1 MAKRTITRGGTV
13 AAATL
18 SATRGNGA
26 TALAAAPEHDSRF
39 DRRMSEL
46 LEHATDVFFKR
57 GYEGASMRDLSRAS
71 GMSLAGLYHYVDSK
85 ERLLYLI
92 QRHAFSTI
100 LERLRERLEGETDPV
115 QRLRIFIGN
124 HLEYF
129 LANMKAM
136 KVLSHEDDV
145 LRGEYGEQVQAIKRE
160 YYRICM
166 DLVGKAR
173 ASALQSQAVG
183 GNGDN
188 SRKESRGED
197 RTQDRTAVVILFG
210 MMNWLYT
217 WYNPKID
224 GGADE
229 LTEQM
234 TAIFLHGL
242 LHGGAIPKRKQQS

>member
-1 MAKRTITRGGTV
+1 MRKRAIVRGG
-13 AAATL
+13 A
-18 SATRGNGA
+18 SATA
-26 TALAAAPEHDSRF
+26 VQAVVEDSRF
-39 DRRMSEL
+39 DRRMAEL
-46 LEHATDVFFKR
+46 LEHATDVFFER
-57 GYEGASMRDLSRAS
+57 GYEGASMRDLSRAT

-92 QRHAFSTI
+92 QRHTFATI
-100 LERLRERLEGETDPV
+100 LERLHERLEGESDPV
-115 QRLRIFIGN
+115 TRLRIFIRN

-145 LRGEYGEQVQAIKRE
+145 LKGEYGEQVQSIKRE
-160 YYRICM
+160 YYRICF
-166 DLVGKAR
+166 DLVSKAR
-173 ASALQSQAVG
+173 ASVLQSPISADSESSKR
-183 GNGDN
+183 NGRN
-188 SRKESRGED
+188 ED
-197 RTQDRTAVVILFG
+197 RPAVVALFG

-242 LHGGAIPKRKQQS
+242 LHGGSVSKRKQQF

>member
-1 MAKRTITRGGTV
+1 
-13 AAATL
+13 
-18 SATRGNGA
+18 
-26 TALAAAPEHDSRF
+26 
-39 DRRMSEL
+39 
-46 LEHATDVFFKR
+46 
-57 GYEGASMRDLSRAS
+57 
-71 GMSLAGLYHYVDSK
+71 MSLAGLYHYVDSK

-92 QRHAFSTI
+92 QRHTFATI
-100 LERLRERLEGETDPV
+100 LERLHERLEGETDPV
-115 QRLRIFIGN
+115 TRLRIFIRN

-145 LRGEYGEQVQAIKRE
+145 LTGDYGEQVQTIKRE
-160 YYRICM
+160 YYRICL
-166 DLVGKAR
+166 DLVSKAR
-173 ASALQSQAVG
+173 ASSEHAPT
-183 GNGDN
+183 NGSET
-188 SRKESRGED
+188 SRRDGRGE
-197 RTQDRTAVVILFG
+197 DRTAVVILFG

-242 LHGGAIPKRKQQS
+242 FHGAPVSKRKRQS

>member
-1 MAKRTITRGGTV
+1 MRKRVTVRG
-13 AAATL
+13 
-18 SATRGNGA
+18 REGA
-26 TALAAAPEHDSRF
+26 TAVQAATEDSRF
-39 DRRMSEL
+39 DRRMAEL
-46 LEHATDVFFKR
+46 LDHATDVFFER

-92 QRHAFSTI
+92 QRHTFATI
-100 LERLRERLEGETDPV
+100 LERLHERLEGETDPV
-115 QRLRIFIGN
+115 TRLRIFIRN

-145 LRGEYGEQVQAIKRE
+145 LTGDYGEQVQEIKRE
-160 YYRICM
+160 YYRICL
-166 DLVGKAR
+166 DLVSKAR
-173 ASALQSQAVG
+173 SSASQSS
-183 GNGDN
+183 GNGTEN
-188 SRKESRGED
+188 SRRDGRGE
-197 RTQDRTAVVILFG
+197 DRTAVVILFG

-242 LHGGAIPKRKQQS
+242 FHGAPVSKRKR

>member
-1 MAKRTITRGGTV
+1 MAKTSTIRG
-13 AAATL
+13 
-18 SATRGNGA
+18 GNGA
-26 TALAAAPEHDSRF
+26 SAVAVESDSRF

-46 LEHATDVFFKR
+46 LEHATDVFFER

-92 QRHAFSTI
+92 QRHAFATI
-100 LERLRERLEGETDPV
+100 LDHLHHGLEGQSDPVERLRILIR
-115 QRLRIFIGN
+115 N

-129 LANMKAM
+129 IANMKAM

-145 LRGEYGEQVQAIKRE
+145 LTGDFGEQVQAIKRE
-160 YYRICM
+160 YYRICL
-166 DLVGKAR
+166 DLVSKAR
-173 ASALQSQAVG
+173 ASVIPAAARDQR
-183 GNGDN
+183 NEN
-188 SRKESRGED
+188 
-197 RTQDRTAVVILFG
+197 RTAVVILFG

-224 GGADE
+224 GGVQE

-234 TAIFLHGL
+234 STMFLHGL
-242 LHGGAIPKRKQQS
+242 LHRQPSTATNSKRKPQS

>member
-1 MAKRTITRGGTV
+1 MRKRLTVRGGE
-13 AAATL
+13 
-18 SATRGNGA
+18 GA
-26 TALAAAPEHDSRF
+26 TAVAAAPEDSRF
-39 DRRMSEL
+39 DRRMAEL
-46 LEHATDVFFKR
+46 LEHATDVFFER

-92 QRHAFSTI
+92 QRHTFATI
-100 LERLRERLEGETDPV
+100 LERLHESLEGETDPV
-115 QRLRIFIGN
+115 TRLRLFIRN

-145 LRGEYGEQVQAIKRE
+145 LTGDYGEQVQTIKRE
-160 YYRICM
+160 YYRICL
-166 DLVGKAR
+166 DLVSKAR
-173 ASALQSQAVG
+173 SS
-183 GNGDN
+183 GNGTENARRDG
-188 SRKESRGED
+188 RGE
-197 RTQDRTAVVILFG
+197 DRTAVVILFG

-242 LHGGAIPKRKQQS
+242 LHGAPVSKRKQQF

>member
-1 MAKRTITRGGTV
+1 VRKRVTVRSEEGG
-13 AAATL
+13 AAVV
-18 SATRGNGA
+18 
-26 TALAAAPEHDSRF
+26 AAPEDSRF
-39 DRRMSEL
+39 DRRMAEL
-46 LEHATDVFFKR
+46 LEHATDVFYER

-92 QRHAFSTI
+92 QRHTFSTI
-100 LERLRERLEGETDPV
+100 LERLHERLERETDPV
-115 QRLRIFIGN
+115 TRLRIFIRN

-145 LRGEYGEQVQAIKRE
+145 LTGEYGEQVQAIKRE
-160 YYRICM
+160 YYRICL
-166 DLVGKAR
+166 DLVSKAR
-173 ASALQSQAVG
+173 SSATHASD
-183 GNGDN
+183 NGAES
-188 SRKESRGED
+188 SRADGRGE
-197 RTQDRTAVVILFG
+197 DRTAVVILFG

-242 LHGGAIPKRKQQS
+242 FHGAPISKRKRQS

>member
-1 MAKRTITRGGTV
+1 
-13 AAATL
+13 
-18 SATRGNGA
+18 
-26 TALAAAPEHDSRF
+26 
-39 DRRMSEL
+39 
-46 LEHATDVFFKR
+46 
-57 GYEGASMRDLSRAS
+57 MRDLSRAT

-92 QRHAFSTI
+92 QRHTFATI
-100 LERLRERLEGETDPV
+100 LERLHGRLEGEADPV
-115 QRLRIFIGN
+115 TRLRIFIRN

-145 LRGEYGEQVQAIKRE
+145 LKGEFGEQVQSIKRE
-160 YYRICM
+160 YYRICL
-166 DLVGKAR
+166 DLVSKAR
-173 ASALQSQAVG
+173 ASAV
-183 GNGDN
+183 
-188 SRKESRGED
+188 ESRTATESTKRNGRNE
-197 RTQDRTAVVILFG
+197 DRTAVVILFG

-234 TAIFLHGL
+234 TSVFLHGL
-242 LHGGAIPKRKQQS
+242 LHSGTVTTRKQQS

>member
-1 MAKRTITRGGTV
+1 MRKRATVRGGE
-13 AAATL
+13 
-18 SATRGNGA
+18 GA
-26 TALAAAPEHDSRF
+26 TAVQTAPEDSRF
-39 DRRMSEL
+39 DRRMAEL
-46 LEHATDVFFKR
+46 LEHATDVFFER

-92 QRHAFSTI
+92 QRHTFATI
-100 LERLRERLEGETDPV
+100 LERLHSRLEGETDSV
-115 QRLRIFIGN
+115 KRLRIFIRN

-145 LRGEYGEQVQAIKRE
+145 LKGEYGEQVQAIKRE
-160 YYRICM
+160 YYRICL
-166 DLVGKAR
+166 DLVSKAR
-173 ASALQSQAVG
+173 ASAVQTQAAG
-183 GNGDN
+183 SNGDH
-188 SRKESRGED
+188 SRKESRNDD
-197 RTQDRTAVVILFG
+197 RPAVVILFG

-242 LHGGAIPKRKQQS
+242 FHGGSVTKRKSQS

>member
-1 MAKRTITRGGTV
+1 MA
-13 AAATL
+13 
-18 SATRGNGA
+18 
-26 TALAAAPEHDSRF
+26 
-39 DRRMSEL
+39 EL
-46 LEHATDVFFKR
+46 LEHATDVFFER
-57 GYEGASMRDLSRAS
+57 GYEGASMRDLSRAT

-92 QRHAFSTI
+92 QRHTFATI
-100 LERLRERLEGETDPV
+100 LGRLHERLEGESDPV
-115 QRLRIFIGN
+115 TRLRIFIRN

-145 LRGEYGEQVQAIKRE
+145 LKGDYGEQVQSIKRE
-160 YYRICM
+160 YYRICL
-166 DLVGKAR
+166 DLVTKAR
-173 ASALQSQAVG
+173 SSTVQPQAAVESG
-183 GNGDN
+183 KRNGRN
-188 SRKESRGED
+188 E
-197 RTQDRTAVVILFG
+197 DRTAVVILFG

-234 TAIFLHGL
+234 TAVFLHGL
-242 LHGGAIPKRKQQS
+242 LHSGTAATRKQQS

>member
-1 MAKRTITRGGTV
+1 VAVRGGE
-13 AAATL
+13 
-18 SATRGNGA
+18 GA
-26 TALAAAPEHDSRF
+26 TAVQAATEDSRF
-39 DRRMSEL
+39 DRRMAEL
-46 LEHATDVFFKR
+46 LEHATDVFFER

-92 QRHAFSTI
+92 QRHTFATI
-100 LERLRERLEGETDPV
+100 LERLHQRLEGETDPIT
-115 QRLRIFIGN
+115 RLRIFIRN

-145 LRGEYGEQVQAIKRE
+145 LSGEYGEQVQTIKRE
-160 YYRICM
+160 YYRICL
-166 DLVGKAR
+166 DLVSKAR
-173 ASALQSQAVG
+173 AS
-183 GNGDN
+183 GNGSAN
-188 SRKESRGED
+188 GRGE
-197 RTQDRTAVVILFG
+197 DRTAVVILFG

-242 LHGGAIPKRKQQS
+242 FHGAPTSKRKRQS

>member
-1 MAKRTITRGGTV
+1 MRKRVTVRGGE
-13 AAATL
+13 
-18 SATRGNGA
+18 GE
-26 TALAAAPEHDSRF
+26 TAVVAAPEDSRF
-39 DRRMSEL
+39 DRRMAEL
-46 LEHATDVFFKR
+46 LVHATDVFFER

-92 QRHAFSTI
+92 QRHTFATI
-100 LERLRERLEGETDPV
+100 LERLHDRLEGETDPV
-115 QRLRIFIGN
+115 TRLRIFIRN

-145 LRGEYGEQVQAIKRE
+145 LTGDYGEQVQTIKRE
-160 YYRICM
+160 YYRICL
-166 DLVGKAR
+166 DLVSKAR
-173 ASALQSQAVG
+173 SS
-183 GNGDN
+183 GNGTEN
-188 SRKESRGED
+188 SRRDGRGE
-197 RTQDRTAVVILFG
+197 DRTAVVILFG

-242 LHGGAIPKRKQQS
+242 LHGAPISKRKQQS

>member
-1 MAKRTITRGGTV
+1 MRKRVTV
-13 AAATL
+13 RA
-18 SATRGNGA
+18 GEGA
-26 TALAAAPEHDSRF
+26 TAQAAVAEDSRF
-39 DRRMSEL
+39 DRRTAEL
-46 LEHATDVFFKR
+46 LNHATDVFFER

-71 GMSLAGLYHYVDSK
+71 GMSLAGLYHYFDSK

-92 QRHAFSTI
+92 QRHTFATI
-100 LERLRERLEGETDPV
+100 LERLHERLEGETDAV
-115 QRLRIFIGN
+115 ERLHIFIRN

-145 LRGEYGEQVQAIKRE
+145 LKGEYGEQVQAIKRE
-160 YYRICM
+160 YYRICL
-166 DLVGKAR
+166 DLVSKAR
-173 ASALQSQAVG
+173 ASAVSS
-183 GNGDN
+183 NGSSHRN
-188 SRKESRGED
+188 GRGE
-197 RTQDRTAVVILFG
+197 DRTAVVILFG

-234 TAIFLHGL
+234 TSIFLHGL
-242 LHGGAIPKRKQQS
+242 LHGGSVTRRKQQS

>member
-1 MAKRTITRGGTV
+1 MRKRSTVRGGG
-13 AAATL
+13 AAT
-18 SATRGNGA
+18 AVQA
-26 TALAAAPEHDSRF
+26 VAEDSRF
-39 DRRMSEL
+39 DRRMAEL
-46 LEHATDVFFKR
+46 LEHATDVFFER
-57 GYEGASMRDLSRAS
+57 GYEGASMRDLSRAT

-92 QRHAFSTI
+92 QRHTFATI
-100 LERLRERLEGETDPV
+100 LERLHGRLEGEVDPV
-115 QRLRIFIGN
+115 TRLRIFIRN

-145 LRGEYGEQVQAIKRE
+145 LKGEFGEQVQSIKRE
-160 YYRICM
+160 YYRICL
-166 DLVGKAR
+166 DLVSKAR
-173 ASALQSQAVG
+173 ASAV
-183 GNGDN
+183 
-188 SRKESRGED
+188 ESRAGIESAK
-197 RTQDRTAVVILFG
+197 RNGRNEDRTAVVILFG

-234 TAIFLHGL
+234 TSVFLHGL
-242 LHGGAIPKRKQQS
+242 LHSGTVTTRKQQS

>member
-1 MAKRTITRGGTV
+1 MRKRSTVRGGG
-13 AAATL
+13 AAT
-18 SATRGNGA
+18 AVQA
-26 TALAAAPEHDSRF
+26 VAEDSRF
-39 DRRMSEL
+39 DRRMAEL
-46 LEHATDVFFKR
+46 LEHATDVFFER
-57 GYEGASMRDLSRAS
+57 GYEGASMRDLSRAT

-92 QRHAFSTI
+92 QRHTFATI
-100 LERLRERLEGETDPV
+100 LERLHGRLEGEVDPV
-115 QRLRIFIGN
+115 TRLRIFIRN

-145 LRGEYGEQVQAIKRE
+145 LKGEFGEQVQSIKRE
-160 YYRICM
+160 YYRICL
-166 DLVGKAR
+166 DLVSKAR
-173 ASALQSQAVG
+173 ASAV
-183 GNGDN
+183 
-188 SRKESRGED
+188 ESRAGIEGTK
-197 RTQDRTAVVILFG
+197 RNGRNEDRTAVVILFG

-234 TAIFLHGL
+234 TSVFLHGL
-242 LHGGAIPKRKQQS
+242 LHSGTVTTRKQQS

>member
-1 MAKRTITRGGTV
+1 MRKSAVIRG
-13 AAATL
+13 
-18 SATRGNGA
+18 GNGA
-26 TALAAAPEHDSRF
+26 TAVQAVGEDSRF
-39 DRRMSEL
+39 DRRMAEL
-46 LEHATDVFFKR
+46 LEHATDVFFER

-71 GMSLAGLYHYVDSK
+71 GISLAGLYHYVDSK

-92 QRHAFSTI
+92 QRHTFATI
-100 LERLRERLEGETDPV
+100 LDRLHERLEGETDPI
-115 QRLRIFIGN
+115 QRLRTFIEN

-160 YYRICM
+160 YYRICL
-166 DLVGKAR
+166 DVVSKAR
-173 ASALQSQAVG
+173 ASVVQSQTAGSDGVRRDG
-183 GNGDN
+183 R
-188 SRKESRGED
+188 SED
-197 RTQDRTAVVILFG
+197 RPAVVALFG

-224 GGADE
+224 GGAEE

-234 TAIFLHGL
+234 TSIFLHGL
-242 LHGGAIPKRKQQS
+242 LHAAPQTKRKQQS

>member
-1 MAKRTITRGGTV
+1 VRKRETVRGGAAVQPV
-13 AAATL
+13 A
-18 SATRGNGA
+18 
-26 TALAAAPEHDSRF
+26 EDSRF
-39 DRRMSEL
+39 DRRMAEL
-46 LEHATDVFFKR
+46 LEHATDVFFER

-92 QRHAFSTI
+92 QRHTFATI
-100 LERLRERLEGETDPV
+100 LERLHVRLEGETDPV
-115 QRLRIFIGN
+115 TRLHIFIRN

-136 KVLSHEDDV
+136 KVLSHEDDM
-145 LRGEYGEQVQAIKRE
+145 LKGEYGDQVQAIKRE
-160 YYRICM
+160 YYRICL
-166 DLVGKAR
+166 DLVSKAR
-173 ASALQSQAVG
+173 ASNIQSF
-183 GNGDN
+183 GN
-188 SRKESRGED
+188 ESLRRDGRGE
-197 RTQDRTAVVILFG
+197 DRTAVVILFG

-234 TAIFLHGL
+234 TSIFLHGL
-242 LHGGAIPKRKQQS
+242 FHGGSVSKRKQQS

>member
-1 MAKRTITRGGTV
+1 MRKRVTVRGGE
-13 AAATL
+13 
-18 SATRGNGA
+18 GA
-26 TALAAAPEHDSRF
+26 TAVVAAPEDSRF
-39 DRRMSEL
+39 DRRMAEL
-46 LEHATDVFFKR
+46 LEHATDVFFER

-92 QRHAFSTI
+92 QRHTFATI
-100 LERLRERLEGETDPV
+100 LERLHERLEGEMDPV
-115 QRLRIFIGN
+115 TRLRIFIRN

-145 LRGEYGEQVQAIKRE
+145 LTGDYGEQVQTIKRE
-160 YYRICM
+160 YYRICL
-166 DLVGKAR
+166 DLVSKAR
-173 ASALQSQAVG
+173 SS
-183 GNGDN
+183 GNGTEN
-188 SRKESRGED
+188 SRRDGRGE
-197 RTQDRTAVVILFG
+197 DRTAVVILFG

-242 LHGGAIPKRKQQS
+242 LHGAPISKRKQQS

>member
-1 MAKRTITRGGTV
+1 MRKRTTVRGGGV
-13 AAATL
+13 ATGTHAVT
-18 SATRGNGA
+18 
-26 TALAAAPEHDSRF
+26 EDSRF

-46 LEHATDVFFKR
+46 LEHATAVFFER
-57 GYEGASMRDLSRAS
+57 GYEGASMRDLSRAT

-92 QRHAFSTI
+92 QRHTFATI
-100 LERLRERLEGETDPV
+100 LERLHERLEDESDPV
-115 QRLRIFIGN
+115 TRLRVFIRN

-145 LRGEYGEQVQAIKRE
+145 LTGEYGEQVQAIKRE
-160 YYRICM
+160 YYRICL
-166 DLVGKAR
+166 DLVSKAR
-173 ASALQSQAVG
+173 ASAVQSQAAVESG
-183 GNGDN
+183 KRNGRN
-188 SRKESRGED
+188 E
-197 RTQDRTAVVILFG
+197 DRTAVVILFG

-234 TAIFLHGL
+234 TAVFLHGL
-242 LHGGAIPKRKQQS
+242 LHSSVSMRKQQS

>member
-1 MAKRTITRGGTV
+1 MRKRSTVRGGG
-13 AAATL
+13 AAT
-18 SATRGNGA
+18 AVQA
-26 TALAAAPEHDSRF
+26 VAEDSRF
-39 DRRMSEL
+39 DRRMAEL
-46 LEHATDVFFKR
+46 LEHATDVFFER
-57 GYEGASMRDLSRAS
+57 GYEGASMRDLSRAT

-92 QRHAFSTI
+92 QRHTFATI
-100 LERLRERLEGETDPV
+100 LERLHGRLEGEVDPV
-115 QRLRIFIGN
+115 TRLRIFIRN

-145 LRGEYGEQVQAIKRE
+145 LKGEFGEQVQSIKRE
-160 YYRICM
+160 YYRICL
-166 DLVGKAR
+166 DLVSKAR
-173 ASALQSQAVG
+173 ASAV
-183 GNGDN
+183 
-188 SRKESRGED
+188 ESRAGIESAK
-197 RTQDRTAVVILFG
+197 RNGRNEDRTAVVILFG

-242 LHGGAIPKRKQQS
+242 FHGAPISKRKRQS

>member
-1 MAKRTITRGGTV
+1 MRKRVTIRGGE
-13 AAATL
+13 
-18 SATRGNGA
+18 GA
-26 TALAAAPEHDSRF
+26 TAVVAAPEDSRF
-39 DRRMSEL
+39 DRRMAEL
-46 LEHATDVFFKR
+46 LVHATDVFFER

-92 QRHAFSTI
+92 QRHTFATI
-100 LERLRERLEGETDPV
+100 LERLHERLEGETDPV
-115 QRLRIFIGN
+115 TRLRIFIRN

-145 LRGEYGEQVQAIKRE
+145 LTGDYGEQVQTIKRE
-160 YYRICM
+160 YYRICL
-166 DLVGKAR
+166 DLVSKAR
-173 ASALQSQAVG
+173 SS
-183 GNGDN
+183 GNGTEN
-188 SRKESRGED
+188 SRRDGRGE
-197 RTQDRTAVVILFG
+197 DRTAVVILFG

-224 GGADE
+224 GSADE

-242 LHGGAIPKRKQQS
+242 LHGAPISKRKQQS

>member
-1 MAKRTITRGGTV
+1 MRKRVTV
-13 AAATL
+13 RA
-18 SATRGNGA
+18 GEGA
-26 TALAAAPEHDSRF
+26 TAQAAASEDSRF
-39 DRRMSEL
+39 DRRTAEL
-46 LEHATDVFFKR
+46 LQHATDVFFER

-71 GMSLAGLYHYVDSK
+71 GMSLAGLYHYFDSK

-92 QRHAFSTI
+92 QRHTFATI
-100 LERLRERLEGETDPV
+100 LERLHERLEGETDAV
-115 QRLRIFIGN
+115 TRLRIFIRN

-145 LRGEYGEQVQAIKRE
+145 LKGEYGEQVQAIKRE
-160 YYRICM
+160 YYRICL
-166 DLVGKAR
+166 DLVSKAR
-173 ASALQSQAVG
+173 ASALQSQAATNSISSSVE
-183 GNGDN
+183 N
-188 SRKESRGED
+188 SRRDGRGE
-197 RTQDRTAVVILFG
+197 DRTAVVILFG

-234 TAIFLHGL
+234 TSIFLHGL
-242 LHGGAIPKRKQQS
+242 LHGGTASKRKQQS

>member
-1 MAKRTITRGGTV
+1 MAKRATTRGG
-13 AAATL
+13 
-18 SATRGNGA
+18 NGA
-26 TALAAAPEHDSRF
+26 SAVVDAPEQDSRF

-46 LEHATDVFFKR
+46 LVHATDVFFER
-57 GYEGASMRDLSRAS
+57 GYEGASMRYLSRAS

-85 ERLLYLI
+85 ERLLFLI

-100 LERLRERLEGETDPV
+100 IERLHQRLQGENDPV
-115 QRLRIFIGN
+115 QRLRVFIGN

-145 LRGEYGEQVQAIKRE
+145 LRGEFGEQVQAIKRD
-160 YYRICM
+160 YYRICL

-173 ASALQSQAVG
+173 ASALQSQTAGAPRVSASENQRRDG
-183 GNGDN
+183 RNEN
-188 SRKESRGED
+188 RP
-197 RTQDRTAVVILFG
+197 AVVILFG

-224 GGADE
+224 GGAEE
-229 LTEQM
+229 LTAQM
-234 TAIFLHGL
+234 TSIFLHGL
-242 LHGGAIPKRKQQS
+242 LHEAPLSGTISKRKQQS